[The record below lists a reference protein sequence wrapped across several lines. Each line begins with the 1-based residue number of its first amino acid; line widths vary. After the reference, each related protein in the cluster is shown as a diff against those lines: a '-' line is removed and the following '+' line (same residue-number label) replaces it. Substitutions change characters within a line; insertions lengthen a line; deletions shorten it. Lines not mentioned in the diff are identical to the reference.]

1 MFRDLISK
9 LEALNGV
16 DVEYF
21 AFKSES
27 CERKFRTKY
36 AMNDQFSA
44 INCCVVNCQILSND
58 GTHGS

>member
-27 CERKFRTKY
+27 CEHSERN
-36 AMNDQFSA
+36 MQ
-44 INCCVVNCQILSND
+44 
-58 GTHGS
+58 